1 METSLPT
8 PMTARVYVN
17 LLEGNEWVIKTGWW
31 FGTWL
36 LFSIIFHNIWVV
48 ILPIDFHIFQRGWN
62 HQPDKNYGNCRMF
75 FFHELNGSFPDSQ
88 SDSHGNFGH
97 VRLVNRNLVQD
108 IQASCLSM
116 YSNHIIEIILQMT
129 KTFLE
134 TYMISLIYIYIITIS
149 IIPRL
154 FFYVSIWYCKY
165 FAKISWNN
173 LESKLN
179 S

>member
-1 METSLPT
+1 
-8 PMTARVYVN
+8 
-17 LLEGNEWVIKTGWW
+17 
-31 FGTWL
+31 
-36 LFSIIFHNIWVV
+36 
-48 ILPIDFHIFQRGWN
+48 
-62 HQPDKNYGNCRMF
+62 MF

-134 TYMISLIYIYIITIS
+134 TYMISLIYIY
-149 IIPRL
+149 
-154 FFYVSIWYCKY
+154 Y
-165 FAKISWNN
+165 NN
-173 LESKLN
+173 LHYS
-179 S
+179 